1 MKQITAEELFDR
13 CDELIELFNRG
24 SQTVNRQMHEILVLT
39 CVEGTR
45 DSKQAYGNLF
55 SQVVFLCK
63 ANGISPADRAAIQ
76 TMRHHSNHNTPLSK
90 EELLDDVLALRLFIS
105 KVFNKSIEAK
115 GQRIFKPH
123 RYEHKNKEIIVSKRC
138 IVNRFDENAI
148 YVSTED
154 DGEEIMVGYGDKEN
168 GNDLSY
174 IRELLHEG
182 MQINVLDC
190 RYDDGKLQPQLIVV
204 EPDFLIDISSL
215 AACFTDYGHHPLAYT
230 ISRMKQR
237 PNSQAILLGN
247 FAGSALDDII
257 NNPEYNLNSTISN
270 SFREQALQFCTCHP
284 FSAEAF
290 IKDAQ
295 IQAEH
300 LKEVVNV
307 LFGTNTID
315 RRKGHD
321 IKKAMLEPSFV
332 CERLGLQGRVDLMTQ
347 DMRLLVEQKSGK
359 NWNIE
364 NPGANK
370 FGKHKEDHFVQLLLY
385 FGVLRYNFGRKAD
398 DIDMHLL
405 YSKYPASK
413 GLLSVAYYKK
423 MFDAAIE
430 LRNRIVCNE
439 FDIAHNGF
447 GNIMPH
453 LSADTINQ
461 AGRTDRF
468 FEQYIRPQINEI
480 TMPLQ
485 RLTPL
490 EKAYFEQMMTFV
502 YREQLAAK
510 VGIQDGQSTSAAD
523 LWNMPM
529 HKKQETGN
537 IFTGLRM
544 THKDCSSP
552 GSGYDMLT
560 FSVPDYGNDFLPN
573 FRRGDMIYAYSY
585 KEQPDVRQNIL
596 YKGTITSIQSN
607 EIVVK
612 LNDGQQ
618 NAQIFDS
625 HQQHYY
631 AIEHATS
638 DIGTAS
644 SIRSLHEFITTPQ
657 HRRQL
662 LLGQQQPQ
670 CNTTR
675 QLSKAYNN
683 YYDDILLRIKQAND
697 YFLLVGPP
705 GTGKTSM
712 ALRFMVEEELYGV
725 SGNEA
730 SPQILI
736 TSYTNR
742 AVDEICSML
751 ENAKIDFL
759 RLGNENSCDPRFR
772 KNLLETALDDKPK
785 LNAIKQRIEQCRVIV
800 GTTSTLQA
808 RPFIFQLKHFSLAII
823 DEASQIL
830 EPNIIGLL
838 AAHDRKGHCCIDR
851 FVLIGD
857 YKQLPA
863 VVQQDEKSARVNNSQ
878 LRDICLTDCRLS
890 LFERLIRWEKKNKRT
905 QFIGILRHQ
914 GRMHPEI
921 AEFPNEMFYRE
932 EQLEPVP
939 CPHQLDTSLNY
950 TATAIDWTDHLMKQ
964 RRMIFIPAKPDD
976 NNDTSEKANAKE
988 AAIVADILRR
998 VVRFYGDKFNPN
1010 NTVGVIVPYRNQIAM
1025 IRREIEK
1032 LNMPQ
1037 LRDISIDT
1045 VERYQGSQRDVI
1057 IYSFTIRRQSQ
1068 LGFLTA
1074 NCFMEGDRVID
1085 RKLNVAITR
1094 ARKQMIMTGNPDV
1107 LNRNNIFRELIKR
1120 YGVGD

>member
-63 ANGISPADRAAIQ
+63 ANGISPSDKAAIQ

-90 EELLDDVLALRLFIS
+90 EELLDDVWALRLFIS

-138 IVNRFDENAI
+138 IVNRFNEDAI

-190 RYDDGKLQPQLIVV
+190 RYDNGKLQPQFIVV

-230 ISRMKQR
+230 INRMKQR

-270 SFREQALQFCTCHP
+270 SFREQALQFCTCQP

-295 IQAEH
+295 IQTEH

-307 LFGTNTID
+307 LFDTNTID

-347 DMRLLVEQKSGK
+347 DLRLLVEQKSGK

-461 AGRTDRF
+461 TGRSDRF

-485 RLTPL
+485 TLTPL

-675 QLSKAYNN
+675 QLSKAYNS

-725 SGNEA
+725 SGNEV
-730 SPQILI
+730 SSQILI

-751 ENAKIDFL
+751 TDAGIDFL
-759 RLGNENSCDPRFR
+759 RLGSENSCDPRFHD
-772 KNLLETALDDKPK
+772 NLLETALGDKPK
-785 LNAIKQRIEQCRVIV
+785 LSEIKERIVQCRVIV
-800 GTTSTLQA
+800 GTTSTLQS
-808 RPFIFQLKHFSLAII
+808 RPFIFHLKHFSLAIV

-838 AAHDRKGHCCIDR
+838 SAHDNGKCCIDR

-863 VVQQDEKSARVNNSQ
+863 VVQQDEQSSLVSQ
-878 LRDICLTDCRLS
+878 QSLRDICLTDCRLS
-890 LFERLIRWEKKNKRT
+890 LFERLIHWEQQNHRQ
-905 QFIGILRHQ
+905 QFIGILRRQ
-914 GRMHPEI
+914 GRMHPDI
-921 AEFPNEMFYRE
+921 AAFPNEMFYCE
-932 EQLEPVP
+932 ENLEPVP
-939 CPHQLDTSLNY
+939 CKHQLDTSLNY
-950 TATAIDWTDHLMKQ
+950 TAPSADIIDDMLKQ
-964 RRMIFIPAKPDD
+964 QRMLFLPATPEEDY
-976 NNDTSEKANAKE
+976 DTSDKANAAE
-988 AAIVADILRR
+988 AQVVADILRR
-998 VVRFYGDKFNPN
+998 IVRFYGEDFDPDH
-1010 NTVGVIVPYRNQIAM
+1010 TVGVIVPYRNQIAM

-1032 LNMPQ
+1032 LGLPQ
-1037 LRDISIDT
+1037 LNSISIDT

-1057 IYSFTIRRQSQ
+1057 IYSFTIRRLSQ
-1068 LGFLTA
+1068 LNFLTA
-1074 NCFMEGDRVID
+1074 NCFVENGRVID

-1094 ARKQMIMTGNPDV
+1094 ARKQMIMTGNPDI
-1107 LNRNNIFRELIKR
+1107 LKHNEIFRKLIEKCNIKLI
-1120 YGVGD
+1120 